1 LKKLF
6 IYLFFII
13 PAGAL
18 FYSFNSASTCHEVI
32 NKMIAAVSEVKTL
45 KYNLKLIE
53 RTEKKFNFFGSSV
66 KLNRVPRKLYL
77 NANGIEVLYIE
88 GKHDGDAL
96 VNPNAFPY
104 INLYLDPMGS
114 LMRQDQHH
122 TINEIGFDYFGSVI
136 EASAKKVGDK
146 FDHYFI
152 LDGEETVNNRPC
164 YKVIIHNN
172 DFGFVDYTVKKGE
185 NLNTIGRKLFV
196 SEYMILSAN
205 KHKVDDF
212 KDVKA
217 GQIIKVPNAY
227 AKNVLLYIDKVN
239 FLPIGVRVFDDKG
252 LFEQYDYY
260 NLQLNPKFEDA
271 EFTKDYKDYNF

>member
-1 LKKLF
+1 MKKLF
-6 IYLFFII
+6 KYFLFLI
-13 PAGAL
+13 PAGLL
-18 FYSFNSASTCHEVI
+18 FYSFNSAITCREVI
-32 NKMIAAVSEVKTL
+32 NKMITATSDVKSL

-77 NANGIEVLYIE
+77 NANGIEVLYID
-88 GKHDGDAL
+88 GKHGGDAL

-104 INLYLDPMGS
+104 INLYLDPYGS

-122 TINEIGFDYFGSVI
+122 TIHEIGFDYFGSVI

-146 FDHYFI
+146 FDHFFI
-152 LDGEETVNNRPC
+152 LEGEEMINNRAS
-164 YKVIIHNN
+164 YKIIIHNN

-185 NLNTIGRKLFV
+185 TLMTIARKLFV
-196 SEYMILSAN
+196 SEYMILTN
-205 KHKVDDF
+205 NRPKVDDY
-212 KDVKA
+212 KDVKE

-227 AKNVLLYIDKVN
+227 AKNVLLYVDKVN

-260 NLQLNPKFEDA
+260 NLQLNPKFEDV